1 MSVYGAIL
9 FLHVICVLGMFSA
22 LALEGLSLYRVRR
35 ATSVEQ
41 AREWTRVWR
50 LLLPIG
56 MPSLFGALGSGIYLA
71 ATIHAWEL
79 SWVQLAVPSLVLVA
93 VAGALVGPRRERA
106 AKVLETGTLSG
117 DLKNPLFEASW
128 RFRAALLLGVV
139 YAMTARPPQAW
150 PVAIAFGLAGLVLA
164 ALSTLRRAQ

>member
-1 MSVYGAIL
+1 MSLYGAAL
-9 FLHVICVLGMFSA
+9 FLHVLCVLGMFSA
-22 LALEGLSLYRVRR
+22 LALEGLSLRRVRS

-56 MPSLFGALGSGIYLA
+56 MPSLFGALGSGVYLA

-106 AKVLETGTLSG
+106 AKLLDAGTLSPA
-117 DLKNPLFEASW
+117 LKDPRFEASW

-150 PVAIAFGLAGLVLA
+150 PIAIAFGLAGLLLA
-164 ALSTLRRAQ
+164 ALSAVHRAG